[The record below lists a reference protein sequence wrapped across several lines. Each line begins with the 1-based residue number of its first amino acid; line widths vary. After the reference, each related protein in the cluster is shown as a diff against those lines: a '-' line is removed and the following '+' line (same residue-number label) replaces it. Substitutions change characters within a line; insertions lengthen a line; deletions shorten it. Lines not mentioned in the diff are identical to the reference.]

1 MTKHKIKISI
11 VIPIFNEAR
20 NLSEF
25 LNRTNVAIQE
35 IVDKFEFE
43 FIFSVDPSSDGSEQ
57 MLRDLSQD
65 DHRIKM
71 IRFTRRFGQPI
82 ATLAGIEHASGSAVI
97 VMDVDLQDPPELI
110 PEMLNAWENGSKLVL
125 AERRTR
131 VGEPATKKF
140 ISNLGYKFLNRFSEV
155 PIPKNTG
162 DFRLM
167 DRKIVDHLA
176 KFPEYNGF
184 LRGLVSLVGFEPKI
198 IYFDRVERYA
208 GTTKYNKWV
217 GSLRIAFNGV
227 IGYSTALLKIST
239 LIGIIFSIGAVIGG
253 LSYGV
258 AKVLGVDF
266 PTGNPT
272 LVVSIYLLGGLIL
285 LSIGILGLYIGR
297 IYEEVKGR
305 PRYIVDEYLGF

>member
-1 MTKHKIKISI
+1 
-11 VIPIFNEAR
+11 
-20 NLSEF
+20 
-25 LNRTNVAIQE
+25 
-35 IVDKFEFE
+35 
-43 FIFSVDPSSDGSEQ
+43 
-57 MLRDLSQD
+57 
-65 DHRIKM
+65 
-71 IRFTRRFGQPI
+71 
-82 ATLAGIEHASGSAVI
+82 
-97 VMDVDLQDPPELI
+97 
-110 PEMLNAWENGSKLVL
+110 MLNAWENGSKLVL